1 MDPPPTV
8 VAHRAGLARAAGAGE
23 KRPAK
28 MTAAN
33 QRGGNGN
40 GAKRWTNNDGSSTC
54 QAMVMPKC
62 QIQSSEDGT

>member
-40 GAKRWTNNDGSSTC
+40 GAKRWTNNDGSS
-54 QAMVMPKC
+54 ASRIGSVDAVKGVRAAGP
-62 QIQSSEDGT
+62 

>member
-40 GAKRWTNNDGSSTC
+40 GAKR
-54 QAMVMPKC
+54 
-62 QIQSSEDGT
+62 